1 VAESQLAERRQNRPR
16 LSLGGVPVFV
26 FHGLTGSSKVDV
38 SRRERKYW
46 IEARQFQNY
55 LKEICRY
62 GYRVKTL
69 AEFWGGTNPSG
80 PMERMVV
87 LTFDDGLASSYQIAY
102 PFLREASVRAEF
114 FVNTAT
120 LGAPGFLNWTQII
133 EMQRAGMSFQSHSR
147 DHVYLTR
154 LPTLALK
161 IQLSDSKRTLEDRLG
176 RPVEF
181 LSAPY
186 GDLNARVVE
195 LAQQVGYRAV
205 CGTRSWPARPGTC
218 NVNRVAIHS
227 HNTSSEFRQLL
238 TGNPVRYLG
247 RTARAVAIEIPK
259 RVLVR
264 LSPSP
269 PPLGYAPSEPIR

>member
-1 VAESQLAERRQNRPR
+1 VAESQLAERRQNRSR

-26 FHGLTGSSKVDV
+26 FHGLTESGKVELP
-38 SRRERKYW
+38 RRERKYW
-46 IEARQFQNY
+46 IGARQFQSH
-55 LKEICRY
+55 LKEICRS

-69 AEFWGGTNPSG
+69 SEFWCGSNP
-80 PMERMVV
+80 PDPVEPMVV
-87 LTFDDGLASSYQIAY
+87 LTFDDGLASSYEIAY
-102 PFLREASVRAEF
+102 PFLREASVRADF

-120 LGAPGFLNWTQII
+120 LGTPGFLNWTQII

-154 LPTLALK
+154 LTTLALK
-161 IQLSDSKRTLEDRLG
+161 MQLSDSKRTLEDRLG

-181 LSAPY
+181 LSTPY

-195 LAQQVGYRAV
+195 LAQHAGYRAV

-227 HNTSSEFRQLL
+227 HNTSSEFRHIL
-238 TGNPVRYLG
+238 TGNPGRYFG
-247 RTARAVAIEIPK
+247 RAARALLIEIPK
-259 RVLVR
+259 RVRVR
-264 LSPSP
+264 LWPSP
-269 PPLGYAPSEPIR
+269 PPLGHAPSEAIR